1 MQEYEQP
8 KTEAEREA
16 EVYQE
21 EQEIERQFAEFEA
34 RYPQEFQDSAIM
46 CDIPYGAWHTARVQQ
61 YVAIMHAVQQVQQ
74 SCTAIKQGIEP
85 IDSVHKGIDIVETL
99 LDAIQ
104 RVLCIAH
111 AGDYIAHLSAFECD
125 VQYAA
130 KLFVLPAGK
139 ALYPCEESGYD

>member
-1 MQEYEQP
+1 MQEHEQP

-16 EVYQE
+16 EAYQE
-21 EQEIERQFAEFEA
+21 DQETERQFAEFEA
-34 RYPQEFQDSAIM
+34 TYPQEFQDIALM
-46 CDIPYGAWHTARVQQ
+46 CHIPYKLWHTADAQQ
-61 YVAIMHAVQQVQQ
+61 YVAIMHAIQHIQQ
-74 SCTAIKQGIEP
+74 SCTAMKQGLEP
-85 IDSVHKGIDIVETL
+85 VDSVHKGIDIVETL

-139 ALYPCEESGYD
+139 ALYPCEESGYE